1 MDLNEKVKQL
11 TPKQREK
18 LDVRMALAV
27 FEQMHKEGQINDTT
41 IKGIRKNAEKRIDKL
56 SDR

>member
-18 LDVRMALAV
+18 LDVRMALAI